1 MRNHKN
7 STHQSLL
14 RPLDDRKSS
23 LRARQHSQGRYMK
36 RETSDLMGY
45 NFDAS

>member
-1 MRNHKN
+1 MANHKN
-7 STHQSLL
+7 SRQQSLL
-14 RPLDDRKSS
+14 RPLDEQRSS
-23 LRARQHSQGRYMK
+23 LRARQHSRGRCMK